1 MTYKTL
7 SKRQAAI
14 LASMGRGLI
23 PSGGP
28 HFIPGA
34 GDLAHHWL
42 PRVDYAL
49 SRMPFITRTGLK
61 IMLSMMDYGLPVYI
75 IKRPVSIT
83 RLKDVQLE
91 VLMDRAERSGVL
103 GAAAMV
109 IVKVLIFPAF
119 YGIKDVQDA
128 IGYSP
133 RFPETEY
140 FEGLKE

>member
-1 MTYKTL
+1 MSYKTL
-7 SKRQAAI
+7 SRRQAAI
-14 LASMGRGLI
+14 LAAMGRGLI

-28 HFIPGA
+28 HFRPGA
-34 GDLAHHWL
+34 GDLTHHWL

-61 IMLSMMDYGLPVYI
+61 LMLGMMDYGLPIYI
-75 IKRPVSIT
+75 MKRPVSIT

-91 VLMDRAERSGVL
+91 VLIDRTERSGVP

-119 YGIKDVQDA
+119 YGIKDVQSA
-128 IGYSP
+128 MGYSP

-140 FEGLKE
+140 FECLKE